1 MVERVQVRY
10 ATTGQRG
17 LAWLAAGYC
26 TVVALVLAAGF
37 PALILFTWVFILLA
51 AIPAVIRPLVAFRV
65 AVVASIVLSLLFSVL
80 FYFTAFVQF
89 AAAIPLALAPTRLA
103 ARDPVG
109 MAAVSAALLTAPLG
123 MLVTS
128 IW

>member
-26 TVVALVLAAGF
+26 AIVAIVLSIGF
-37 PALILFTWVFILLA
+37 PALILFTWIFIVLA
-51 AIPAVIRPLVAFRV
+51 AIPAVIRPRTAFRV
-65 AVVASIVLSLLFSVL
+65 AIVVSIVLSLLFSVL
-80 FYFTAFVQF
+80 LYFTAFVQL
-89 AAAIPLALAPTRLA
+89 AAVIPLALAPTRMA
-103 ARDPVG
+103 ERDPVAT
-109 MAAVSAALLTAPLG
+109 AAVSAALLTAPLG